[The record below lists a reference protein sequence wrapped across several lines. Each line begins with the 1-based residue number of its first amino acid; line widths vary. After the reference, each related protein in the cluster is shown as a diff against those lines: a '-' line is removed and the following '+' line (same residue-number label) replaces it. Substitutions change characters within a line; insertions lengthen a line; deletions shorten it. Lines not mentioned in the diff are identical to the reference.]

1 MIDTQ
6 LLETIAADQAEMFAK
21 KPLGVPRLIDF
32 DKYVATKHIVVISGV
47 RRSGKSTLLAQFSR
61 KLQPFHFITFDDE
74 RLLDFSVQDFQS
86 LLLVL
91 KKRSDA
97 PIILLD
103 EVQNVV
109 GWERFVRRLHD
120 EGYKVFVTGSN
131 AKLLGGELSTH
142 LTGRY
147 LKIELFP
154 FSFREFLTFRS
165 LPIAMRTT
173 AEQSK
178 VAGVFDEYLSIG
190 GFPEM
195 VATKDSEVLKNIYE
209 DVLYR
214 DLITRFKI
222 RDVKLFRQLAQYL
235 LTNIATEVSYL
246 GLSKLIGAK
255 SPVSIKRY
263 VTFLTEAYLVGEVYK
278 YDWSLKKQFVSNKKI
293 YAIDTGMRN
302 HVAFT
307 FSEDKGRLLEN
318 VIYLELRRRG
328 KDVFYFKDTR
338 ECDFIIRDKNHIT
351 QAFQVTMTISADN
364 EEREV
369 SGLLQAL
376 ERCHAEVGTIITY
389 SQRKN
394 IQRNGFRIE
403 VVPITEWLL
412 CPHKG
417 KLNY

>member
-1 MIDTQ
+1 MLDIKS
-6 LLETIAADQAEMFAK
+6 LETVVSDQAELFGG
-21 KPLGVPRLIDF
+21 KPLGVPRLVDF
-32 DKYVATKHIVVISGV
+32 DKYLATKHIVVISGV

-61 KLQPFHFITFDDE
+61 KLEPFHFITFDDE

-91 KKRSDA
+91 KKRSA
-97 PIILLD
+97 AKAMLLD
-103 EVQNVV
+103 EVQNVL

-131 AKLLGGELSTH
+131 AKLLSGELATH

-147 LKIELFP
+147 FKIELFP
-154 FSFREFLTFRS
+154 FSFREFLTFRT
-165 LPIAMRTT
+165 LPITPSTT
-173 AEQSK
+173 AEQGA
-178 VAGVFDEYLSIG
+178 VAAAFDEYLAIG

-195 VATKDSEVLKNIYE
+195 VTTKDGEVLKNIYE

-246 GLSKLIGAK
+246 GLAKLLGAK

-263 VTFLTEAYLVGEVYK
+263 VTFLTEAYLIGEVYK
-278 YDWSLKKQFVSNKKI
+278 YDWSLKKQFVSNKKV
-293 YAIDTGMRN
+293 YAIDTGMRS

-307 FSEDKGRLLEN
+307 FSEDSGRLLEN
-318 VIYLELRRRG
+318 VVYLELRRRG

-338 ECDFIIRDKNHIT
+338 ECDFVIRDKNQIT
-351 QAFQVTMTISADN
+351 QAFQVTRTLSAEN

-369 SGLLQAL
+369 AGLLQAL
-376 ERCHAEVGTIITY
+376 ERCHAEVGTIITH
-389 SQRKN
+389 SQRKT
-394 IQRNGFRIE
+394 IKRDGKKIA

-412 CPHKG
+412 R
-417 KLNY
+417 